1 MNPSFS
7 LINKKLINKV
17 FSSQLKFCSILK
29 LSFPIL
35 LMIRFEDFE
44 VEFSLKKE
52 KAANQTQ
59 ILYIP
64 DMLYRGQEVYKETE
78 EDKFKKYVFSNREVI
93 GKFIKKKRQPK
104 EMTEFIIKDMVK
116 CMKILEEELLE
127 EKILHKQIILNEN
140 EVSINEMFKNSGFD
154 MRNEKIYI
162 NYKYLIEKNV
172 FSIFDFF
179 DEPVFINNSQKRLD
193 LNLNLND
200 LNSSHVDLKFALLIQ
215 SLIIY
220 ISHFIKLRLLSI
232 ED

>member
-7 LINKKLINKV
+7 SINKKLINKV

-44 VEFSLKKE
+44 VEFSQRKE
-52 KAANQTQ
+52 KVSNQTQ

-78 EDKFKKYVFSNREVI
+78 EDKFKKYIFSNKEVI

-104 EMTEFIIKDMVK
+104 EMTEFIIKDMIK
-116 CMKILEEELLE
+116 CMEILEEELLK
-127 EKILHKQIILNEN
+127 EKILYKQLGLDEN
-140 EVSINEMFKNSGFD
+140 VVSINDMFKNSVFD
-154 MRNEKIYI
+154 SKNEKIYI
-162 NYKYLIEKNV
+162 NYPYLIEKNI
-172 FSIFDFF
+172 FSIFDYF
-179 DEPVFINNSQKRLD
+179 DKPVFINNSQKRLD
-193 LNLNLND
+193 LDLNLND
-200 LNSSHVDLKFALLIQ
+200 LNSSPIDLNFALLIQ

-220 ISHFIKLRLLSI
+220 ISHFVKLRLLSI